1 MLDAHGYRKQEST
14 VKALLLVKD
23 ELQRIGGVMKLNIT
37 ADIILEVEKPY
48 GKYIADLEKKKT
60 MEDAIKQGRDKQ
72 IMIKKTH
79 RCKHK
84 ALGKQH

>member
-60 MEDAIKQGRDKQ
+60 MEDAIKQSRDKTNNDLKNPQ
-72 IMIKKTH
+72 MQT
-79 RCKHK
+79 
-84 ALGKQH
+84 